1 MTQSELTTSHLLGT
15 AHGERGRLEKCDL
28 QHNRLHYTKCM
39 HVHVLAITPRQLP
52 TFNLCCRQG
61 SASPCSPS
69 RGVQPTSR
77 IMRDNLEEEVDCI
90 SPSVIN

>member
-28 QHNRLHYTKCM
+28 QQNRLHYTKCM
-39 HVHVLAITPRQLP
+39 HVHVLAIRPRQLP

-61 SASPCSPS
+61 KCLTLFSFQGSATYVTNNE
-69 RGVQPTSR
+69 G
-77 IMRDNLEEEVDCI
+77 
-90 SPSVIN
+90 